1 MRHIIELP
9 ATYQLWML
17 YHIYLLDEHPAR
29 SPCLNRWL
37 CGIYFI
43 TFYAC
48 LLVSR
53 SCFMTYTSHRNNEDQ
68 MKPCNVDSDWK
79 TNYPLTG
86 LHICVAGP
94 AYCSCMPLY
103 GQNMGFILTLRTK
116 HSHKWPPRTFA
127 SPQDTV
133 WNGHRV
139 ELQHMCNLQW

>member
-1 MRHIIELP
+1 MIM
-9 ATYQLWML
+9 W
-17 YHIYLLDEHPAR
+17 YLFYY
-29 SPCLNRWL
+29 
-37 CGIYFI
+37 I
-43 TFYAC
+43 YAC

-53 SCFMTYTSHRNNEDQ
+53 CCFMTYTSHCNNEDQ

-86 LHICVAGP
+86 LHIWVAGP

-103 GQNMGFILTLRTK
+103 GQYMGFILTLLTK

-139 ELQHMCNLQW
+139 ELQHMCNLQWYDETATRYYELMQLSYVYVGHSATVQIICIVHVD